1 MKRALLFLS
10 LIATVYYCQAQSAK
24 NDVKK
29 YGLKGKVKVM
39 EEARF
44 PYTRQVNGEW
54 TVVDTVFYNVDR
66 YTFDENGKLLS
77 LENEHH
83 QVGGRRNIATTITK
97 FNYENNRISGSKTYN
112 EAGKEI
118 NNSIVSWRSHD
129 TYTDSSADKETKNIV
144 LHIIDKDM
152 RNKETVARKYN
163 RNNKLMMS
171 ITTKFSYD
179 KYGRVVKETI
189 IDSSSGNTYNFE
201 FKTLDK
207 DEVGNRTKVLF
218 TDNVKGGMPDQL
230 FLYTYEYYK

>member
-1 MKRALLFLS
+1 MKRVLLFFS
-10 LIATVYYCQAQSAK
+10 LIATIFNCQAQSGG

-54 TVVDTVFYNVDR
+54 TVVDTVFYNVDK
-66 YTFDENGKLLS
+66 YTFDESGKLLS

-83 QVGGRRNIATTITK
+83 QVAGRRRMTTTITK
-97 FNYENNRISGSKTYN
+97 FSYENNRISGSKTYN
-112 EAGKEI
+112 DAGKEI
-118 NNSIVSWRSHD
+118 NYSVVDWSDNE

-144 LHIIDKDM
+144 LHILDKDM
-152 RNKETVARKYN
+152 RNKETIARKYN

-179 KYGRVVKETI
+179 KFGRVVKETI
-189 IDSSSGNTYNFE
+189 TDASSGNTYNFE
-201 FKTLDK
+201 FKTLAK
-207 DEVGNRTKVLF
+207 DRDGNRTKVLF

-230 FLYTYEYYK
+230 FLYNYEYYK